1 LQKFWTRR
9 EYTNENNNERGNMI
23 KGIILGAVIMY
34 FYLERPEDFQNISL
48 YIEGLY
54 HQVVGWFQSRA

>member
-1 LQKFWTRR
+1 
-9 EYTNENNNERGNMI
+9 MI